1 MTDEQEAALRAVV
14 EALRQS
20 ATGEQFAARF
30 GPTLRSERRP
40 RGLRVE
46 LADGP
51 FGAFELRP
59 WTNGSTGVVD
69 IELRSTAAPISVD
82 ALQSAFGPFEETPR
96 LESARPWWA
105 AEIGGEG
112 VGVLMSVA
120 VVRERVD
127 EIVLRRD
134 PVFTD

>member
-1 MTDEQEAALRAVV
+1 VTDEQEAALRAVV

-30 GPTLRSERRP
+30 GLTLPSERRP

-59 WTNGSTGVVD
+59 WANGSTGVVD
-69 IELRSTAAPISVD
+69 IEPRPTAAPITLD
-82 ALQSAFGPFEETPR
+82 ALQSAFGHFEETPR

-120 VVRERVD
+120 VVRGRVD